1 MQYYFLMAKEDM
13 PNFRGAIREWR
24 QNSSEGSKVGELVL
38 PESLV
43 AVVKS
48 SQPRRRIM
56 GRIIGK
62 IK

>member
-1 MQYYFLMAKEDM
+1 MSKEVVENI

-24 QNSSEGSKVGELVL
+24 QNSPEGSKAGELVL
-38 PESLV
+38 PESLI

-48 SQPRRRIM
+48 SQPRRRII